1 VATTTIYANVD
12 NIEPYDQLFLW
23 NESQSDSPVVT
34 HTFPVTFNTA
44 IPSWLRMHFFPA
56 ATAFNGD
63 TDRST
68 QSYGSCGATL
78 ISPSYVLMAT
88 HCKPTRVWYK
98 QANGTEITRDITTST
113 DIENDLSV
121 GKLDT
126 PVTTIDPAYVLLDSS
141 VAAGRKAILTE
152 TNRMFV
158 VYDVRSDHSNSEDFP
173 QMERVEPVD
182 IPAVALESG
191 DSGHPFV
198 IYFNQLPALV
208 TGGLFGTGAGPFN
221 GQYLYTAQGP
231 NPSHYITEI
240 NAYLAL
246 GGEELSLLDVRFVQA
261 GGVAQSPFF
270 SPANAPISL
279 LTAMGIV

>member
-12 NIEPYDQLFLW
+12 NLEPYDQLFLW
-23 NESQSDSPVVT
+23 NESQSDSPLVT
-34 HTFPVTFNTA
+34 HTYPVTFNTA

-261 GGVAQSPFF
+261 GGPAFSPAF
-270 SPANAPISL
+270 SPANVSIQL
-279 LTAMGIV
+279 LSAL

>member
-1 VATTTIYANVD
+1 MATTTIYANAD
-12 NIEPYDQLFLW
+12 DLEPYDQLFLW
-23 NESQSDSPVVT
+23 NESQSDSPLVT
-34 HTFPVTFNTA
+34 HTYPVTFNTA

-126 PVTTIDPAYVLLDSS
+126 PVTTIDPVYVLLDSS

-173 QMERVEPVD
+173 
-182 IPAVALESG
+182 
-191 DSGHPFV
+191 
-198 IYFNQLPALV
+198 
-208 TGGLFGTGAGPFN
+208 
-221 GQYLYTAQGP
+221 
-231 NPSHYITEI
+231 
-240 NAYLAL
+240 
-246 GGEELSLLDVRFVQA
+246 
-261 GGVAQSPFF
+261 
-270 SPANAPISL
+270 
-279 LTAMGIV
+279 